1 MPDEQGVTPFRKM
14 DRQLQIAYEGEI
26 HDQAVL
32 AHRAYVRIR
41 TAIKLH
47 RTPEAE
53 RQPPFPD
60 QELVAVLHES
70 VIGFLDACAIISK
83 LFNPAPRDRS
93 SPEAERA
100 LERGQQLRRSEEVD
114 LQVDVFMSRAVRN
127 AMEHI
132 DEKMD
137 EWLDGNTPYF
147 KHTWVVIWSGTGM
160 ASRVERG
167 LRVFNAETM
176 EVAVLGEPTNI
187 ERMYEEL
194 VHLDQ
199 HLDSTTTDLHVRF
212 AEPGQAGDSVSI
224 RQATDKRS
232 LGGGDSQSQPPAGA
246 RGPP

>member
-147 KHTWVVIWSGTGM
+147 KHTWVVIGRAPAWRAVSNAVCECSTRRRWR
-160 ASRVERG
+160 SR
-167 LRVFNAETM
+167 
-176 EVAVLGEPTNI
+176 VLGEPTNI